1 MEITMVELD
10 IWHICF
16 IKSLCKSNEKL
27 IDIERFQYL
36 TSEFSNCMEDF
47 KRLIQ
52 GFYFYITI
60 YNITQKKIQVFHWIH
75 CVVFSE
81 FINWAINQVCVLKF
95 LLNLAKHW
103 KVIVFLSKK
112 LDTCMYVDKWE
123 IFIYHEHLC

>member
-1 MEITMVELD
+1 MEITMVGY

-60 YNITQKKIQVFHWIH
+60 YNITQKKFKYFI
-75 CVVFSE
+75 E
-81 FINWAINQVCVLKF
+81 FIVLYSVNS
-95 LLNLAKHW
+95 L
-103 KVIVFLSKK
+103 I
-112 LDTCMYVDKWE
+112 E
-123 IFIYHEHLC
+123 Q

>member
-1 MEITMVELD
+1 MEITMVGY

-75 CVVFSE
+75 CVVFS
-81 FINWAINQVCVLKF
+81 NS
-95 LLNLAKHW
+95 LNSL
-103 KVIVFLSKK
+103 I
-112 LDTCMYVDKWE
+112 E
-123 IFIYHEHLC
+123 Q